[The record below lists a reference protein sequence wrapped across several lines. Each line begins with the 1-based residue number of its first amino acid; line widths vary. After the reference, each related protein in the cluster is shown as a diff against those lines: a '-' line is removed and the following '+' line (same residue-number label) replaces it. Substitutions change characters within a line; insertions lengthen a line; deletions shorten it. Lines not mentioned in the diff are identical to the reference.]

1 MSEAEPEAETHHAM
15 LVIWGQYAQTLGMI
29 RGLNEVRLHQKKVLH
44 DPHTKILEFFLAV
57 LAGLEHLQDLSTA
70 AEPIEKDAV
79 VARAWLQPDWAD
91 YSAVSRSLTRL
102 TQKEAEQIVQ
112 VLDRISQPCIQR
124 EVMLALASPGYL
136 ILDGDLTSQPVSDTS
151 TTYPDVEYGH
161 MHDNELGL
169 GYQVAKVSLCS
180 RTHGRLIL
188 SSALHPGNVV
198 SCTQA
203 QALILAAEQQL
214 GFRPKRRMDLLS
226 QRLEKQVQD
235 GREREQRYQESLQ
248 ELKRSQAK
256 IPELWQ
262 QIQECQAQL
271 ECTEQEY
278 QAQERKERPFSR
290 LGKLRSQLAV
300 LQRRRVR
307 LERKIPKLEEQLAFR
322 QKHYSASLEVEREL
336 RQRLKQY
343 EQENAA
349 NPFPVRVIFRIDAG
363 FGNSENVTWLIEMG
377 YEIYTHPYGD
387 WLRPLLKRMAENQP
401 WTRVGKNAEMIAWKD
416 FQSEDLP
423 YPVDISLERFY
434 TGTTLRYSGMLHFG
448 SDPVTSDLAGW
459 FTFYNARQTIEAG
472 IKESKG
478 TFAMHYLKV
487 RSKPALYL
495 QEQFARFAANFVRF
509 SAQWL
514 AEQCPQLPP
523 GWDETQ
529 HPKAKQQV
537 KVGAHTSAWVS
548 WQEQGCLLRFTNHS
562 VFAGRFLEVKK
573 TMAIQLPLPFSHKSS
588 NLRS

>member
-1 MSEAEPEAETHHAM
+1 MSEAEAEAETHHAM

-29 RGLNEVRLHQKKVLH
+29 RGLHQVRLHQKKVLH

-70 AEPIEKDAV
+70 AEPIEKDPV
-79 VARAWLQPDWAD
+79 VARAWLQPGWAD
-91 YSAVSRSLTRL
+91 YSGVSRSLTGL
-102 TQKEAEQIVQ
+102 TQNEAEQIVQ
-112 VLDRISQPCIQR
+112 VLDRLSQPFLQR

-151 TTYPDVEYGH
+151 TTYPDADYGH
-161 MHDNELGL
+161 MHDNALGL
-169 GYQVAKVSLCS
+169 GYQVAKVSLRS
-180 RTHGRLIL
+180 RTYGRLL
-188 SSALHPGNVV
+188 LASALHPGNVV
-198 SCTQA
+198 ACTQA
-203 QALILAAEQQL
+203 QALIQAAEKQL
-214 GFRPKRRMDLLS
+214 GFRPKRRTDLLS
-226 QRLEKQVQD
+226 GRWERQVQD
-235 GREREQRYQESLQ
+235 GQEREQRYRESLQ
-248 ELKRSQAK
+248 ALKQAQAQ

-262 QIQECQAQL
+262 QVQECQKQL
-271 ECTEQEY
+271 ECVEQEY
-278 QAQERKERPFSR
+278 QVQERKERPFSQ

-300 LQRRRVR
+300 LQRRRMR

-377 YEIYTHPYGD
+377 YEIYTRPYGD
-387 WLRPLLKRMAENQP
+387 WLKPLLKRRAENQP
-401 WTRVGKNAEMIAWKD
+401 GMRVGKNAEMIAWKD
-416 FQSEDLP
+416 FQPEDLP
-423 YPVDISLERFY
+423 YPVDVSLERFY
-434 TGTTLRYSGMLHFG
+434 TGTTLRYSAMLHFG
-448 SDPVTSDLAGW
+448 SDPVTSDLVSW

-472 IKESKG
+472 IKEGKG
-478 TFAMHYLKV
+478 TFAMHSLKV

-509 SAQWL
+509 CAQWL
-514 AEQCPQLPP
+514 AEQCRQLPP

-529 HPKAKQQV
+529 HPKVKQQV

-548 WQEQGCLLRFTNHS
+548 WQEQGCLLRFADHS
-562 VFAGRFLEVKK
+562 VFAGRFLEVKR

-588 NLRS
+588 NLRI